1 MKELV
6 RTNDPALL
14 SFVQSLLSDA
24 DMEFMLADQH
34 MSILDG
40 SIGALPRRILVT
52 DNDFS
57 EALRI
62 LREAGLGDE
71 ISLTHNKDS

>member
-24 DMEFMLADQH
+24 EIEFLLADQH
-34 MSILDG
+34 MSVLDG
-40 SIGALPRRILVT
+40 SIGALPRRILVA
-52 DNDFS
+52 DGDFD
-57 EALRI
+57 EARQI
-62 LREAGLGDE
+62 MRDADIGDE
-71 ISLTHNKDS
+71 ISRTHNKD